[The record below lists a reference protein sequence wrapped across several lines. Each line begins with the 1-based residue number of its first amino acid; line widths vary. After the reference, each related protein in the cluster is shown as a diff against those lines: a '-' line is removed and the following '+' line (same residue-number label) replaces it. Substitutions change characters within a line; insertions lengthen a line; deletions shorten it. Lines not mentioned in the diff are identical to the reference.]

1 MTVDARR
8 VLVKNGYVVTVNPS
22 RDIYPGGSLEIA
34 GNRIIG
40 VNRAE
45 ETPPDAGFDEVID
58 ARGCLVIPGLI
69 NLHQHHWYAMFK
81 GIADGMLLEDWISDL
96 VFPIVSNLSDDAMR
110 LASYQCGIEMLST
123 GTTTSFNHS
132 VSVTT
137 AKTVKAIIEPQAE
150 LGIRQVFGKE
160 LRCRNPRF
168 PDHPLSLDEAL
179 ASVEED
185 ITKWNGGADGLI
197 RMGMVI
203 EANAHWT
210 SSGMSTEELIIR
222 GAELARRLD
231 VRISSHIAGG
241 TYSVEKGFLRHL
253 RETGRTDVRY
263 LMQLGV
269 LDRNWMLIH
278 CIHCTELD
286 LEQMAH
292 VGAGLVYTPTSEA
305 VRGGGIAP
313 VANALRAGVAT
324 ALGTDGAMVDYTNDM
339 LEQVKACVLFQ
350 HQRHLDPTRMSFER
364 GIEMATINGA
374 ELLGLADELGS
385 LEVGKLADVAVF
397 DMRRPHV
404 GSLQRPL
411 SAFVGAGKGSDA
423 KYVIVNGDVVYRDGE
438 LTRFHDRVGV
448 LNEVETMAA
457 EILRRAG
464 LSARKDISW
473 EQKCPPMTWH
483 GRVARSGP
491 KS

>member
-1 MTVDARR
+1 MKTI
-8 VLVKNGYVVTVNPS
+8 LIKNGYVVTVNGK
-22 RDIYPGGSLEIA
+22 REIHDGGSVAIR
-34 GNRIIG
+34 GKTISG
-40 VNRAE
+40 VYAAVD
-45 ETPPDAGFDEVID
+45 TPRDADFDEVID
-58 ARGCLVIPGLI
+58 AKGCLVIPGLI

-96 VFPIVSNLSDDAMR
+96 VFPLVSNLSDDAMR
-110 LASYQCGIEMLST
+110 LASYQCGIEMLAT

-137 AKTVKAIIEPQAE
+137 AETVKAIVEPQAE

-160 LRCRNPRF
+160 LRCRNARF
-168 PDHPLSLDEAL
+168 LNHPLTLNESLA
-179 ASVEED
+179 AVEED
-185 ITKWNGGADGLI
+185 VRNWDGKADGLI

-222 GAELARRLD
+222 GTELARKLG
-231 VRISSHIAGG
+231 VKISSHIAGG
-241 TYSVEKGFLRHL
+241 TFSVEKGFLKHL

-269 LDRNWMLIH
+269 LDHQWMLIH
-278 CIHCTELD
+278 GIHCTELD
-286 LEQMAH
+286 LEHMAH

-313 VANALRAGVAT
+313 AANALRAGVAT

-374 ELLGLADELGS
+374 EVLGLADELGS
-385 LEVGKLADVAVF
+385 LEAGKLADIAIF
-397 DMRRPHV
+397 DMRAPHV

-423 KYVIVNGDVVYRDGE
+423 RFVIVNGDVVYRQGE
-438 LTRFHDRVGV
+438 FTKFKDRERV
-448 LNEVETMAA
+448 LQEVETLAA
-457 EILRRAG
+457 SVIDKAG
-464 LSARKDISW
+464 LRHRRDVSW
-473 EQKCPPMTWH
+473 EQKCPPLAWS
-483 GRVARSGP
+483 GRGGSRRDP
-491 KS
+491 